1 MVALVA
7 SAGIGVG
14 LPCVL
19 VAATTAV
26 RREAPDALLGRVSA
40 SAHFLVY
47 GPMTVAVAAGSA
59 LIAVLDHRAVL
70 VGLAGCGA
78 AVALALVVRG
88 GANRRAGPTT

>member
-1 MVALVA
+1 MTTR
-7 SAGIGVG
+7 AGHG
-14 LPCVL
+14 
-19 VAATTAV
+19 AK
-26 RREAPDALLGRVSA
+26 RRAGARHVLLGRVSA

-88 GANRRAGPTT
+88 ESPCGADHLTHR